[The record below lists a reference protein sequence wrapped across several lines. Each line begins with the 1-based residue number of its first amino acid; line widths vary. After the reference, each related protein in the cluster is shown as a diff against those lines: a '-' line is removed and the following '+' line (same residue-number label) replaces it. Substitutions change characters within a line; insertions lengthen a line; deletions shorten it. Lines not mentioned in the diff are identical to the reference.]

1 MFDDMHADAAAD
13 ARSLWQIAGDA
24 GLVGDVVAVTA
35 GDAFASRNVANT
47 LMYAVSR
54 EGIRVA

>member
-1 MFDDMHADAAAD
+1 MHADAAAD